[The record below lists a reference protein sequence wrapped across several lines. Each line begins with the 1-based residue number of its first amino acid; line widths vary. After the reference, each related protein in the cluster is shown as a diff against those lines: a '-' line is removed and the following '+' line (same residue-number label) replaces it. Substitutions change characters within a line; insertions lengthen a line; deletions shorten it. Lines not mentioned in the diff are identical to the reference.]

1 MSEAGSKETARKRPL
16 RGRLG
21 GLAEK
26 DRPREKLLA
35 KGAAALSDE
44 ELVAVL
50 LGTGKAGK
58 PVLELSRE
66 LVDRYGLSG
75 LFRRGGLAREKGN
88 LGVGPA
94 KAARI
99 AAAAEI
105 AARVVR
111 EEIEKRS
118 LIANPGAA
126 ADYLQAS
133 LATEQREVMGA
144 LLLDAR
150 NRLLQDAR
158 VFAGGVTSAA
168 VSPGPLF
175 KEAILAGAV
184 ALVLYHNHPSG
195 DAEPSAD
202 DRATTT
208 RFAEAG
214 RAIGIEVRDHI
225 VVGRGRWVSFRQRGW
240 LAG

>member
-1 MSEAGSKETARKRPL
+1 MSPPTKGPL
-16 RGRLG
+16 RGRL
-21 GLAEK
+21 AAVAAK
-26 DRPREKLLA
+26 DRPREKLMA
-35 KGAAALSDE
+35 KGASALSDD

-50 LGTGKAGK
+50 LGTGRPGQ

-66 LVDRYGLSG
+66 LVDRHGLGG
-75 LFRRGGLAREKGN
+75 LFRSGGLALKKLN
-88 LGVGPA
+88 LGIGPA

-105 AARVVR
+105 AARVAR
-111 EEIEKRS
+111 EGIEKRS

-126 ADYLQAS
+126 AEYLQAS

-150 NRLLQDAR
+150 NRLVEDAR

-175 KEAILAGAV
+175 RQAILAGAV

-195 DAEPSAD
+195 EAEPSAD
-202 DRATTT
+202 DRATTD
-208 RFAEAG
+208 RFVEAG
-214 RAIGIEVRDHI
+214 RAIGIEVRDHV
-225 VVGRGRWVSFRQRGW
+225 VVGRGRWMSFRQRGW
-240 LAG
+240 ITG

>member
-1 MSEAGSKETARKRPL
+1 MSPARNGPL

-21 GLAEK
+21 VLAEK

-35 KGAAALSDE
+35 KGASALSDE

-50 LGTGKAGK
+50 LGTGQPGR
-58 PVLELSRE
+58 PVLELARE
-66 LVDRYGLSG
+66 LVDRHGLSG
-75 LFRRGGLAREKGN
+75 LFRRGGRAEDEQEKWP
-88 LGVGPA
+88 GVGPA

-111 EEIEKRS
+111 EQVEDRD
-118 LIANPGAA
+118 LIANPGSA

-133 LATEQREVMGA
+133 LLTEQREVMGA

-150 NRLLQDAR
+150 NRLLEDAR

-168 VSPGPLF
+168 VSPGPLL
-175 KEAILAGAV
+175 KKAILAGSA

-195 DAEPSAD
+195 DPEPSAD
-202 DRATTT
+202 DRATTA
-208 RFAEAG
+208 RFVEAG
-214 RAIGIEVRDHI
+214 RAIGIEVRDHV
-225 VVGRGRWVSFRQRGW
+225 VVGRGCWVSFRQRGW
-240 LAG
+240 IT